1 MARFGVSRAGALTSL
16 LALVAVAVAAVLI
29 ARTASLAAAR
39 LAEEPPVVVETIDA
53 TSFVRVTV
61 RPGLSGAAIGE
72 LLEESGVVTDRRR
85 FSLLLEASGASA
97 ELQAGCYELPRRL
110 PAGEVIRRMR
120 AGLTTGRSLTIPEGL
135 RPEEVAER
143 GVQAG
148 IGTLAEWAR
157 AFRAREAKP
166 GPGGRHADS
175 SLVGYLFP
183 AVYPLECDSTPEV
196 LVAEMLAT
204 FEERVPPSIFDEG
217 RRIGL
222 APDEVIT
229 LASIVEREAVRKD
242 ERATIASVYL
252 NRLDDETGLDADPT
266 VQFAIATPESV
277 ARFGW
282 WKRELTLTDLR
293 TKSPYNTYVNEGLPP
308 GPIASPG
315 LESILA
321 AVRPDRTDFLYFV
334 AKGDGAHVFAKT
346 LAEHNR
352 NVAAYQQRP

>member
-1 MARFGVSRAGALTSL
+1 MARLDVSRAGLLIAL
-16 LALVAVAVAAVLI
+16 LATVAFLVAGALI
-29 ARTASLAAAR
+29 LETASQAAAR
-39 LAEEPPVVVETIDA
+39 LGEEPPVVVEAVD
-53 TSFVRVTV
+53 TSAFVRVTV
-61 RPGLSGAAIGE
+61 RQGMGGAAIGQ

-85 FSLLLEASGASA
+85 FSVLLEASGASS
-97 ELQAGCYELPRRL
+97 ELQAGCYELPRRV

-120 AGLTTGRSLTIPEGL
+120 AGITTGRSLTIPEGL

-143 GVQAG
+143 GVQGG
-148 IGTLAEWAR
+148 IGTLAEWER
-157 AFRAREAKP
+157 AFDAREARP
-166 GPGGRHADS
+166 GPGGRHAGA

-183 AVYPLECDSTPEV
+183 AVYPLECDSTPEA
-196 LVAEMLAT
+196 LVARMLAT
-204 FEERVPPSIFDEG
+204 FDERVPPSVFDEG

-282 WKRELTLTDLR
+282 WKRDLTLTDLR

-315 LESILA
+315 LDSILA

-334 AKGDGAHVFAKT
+334 AKGDGSHVFATT

-352 NVAAYQQRP
+352 NVAAYQQGP